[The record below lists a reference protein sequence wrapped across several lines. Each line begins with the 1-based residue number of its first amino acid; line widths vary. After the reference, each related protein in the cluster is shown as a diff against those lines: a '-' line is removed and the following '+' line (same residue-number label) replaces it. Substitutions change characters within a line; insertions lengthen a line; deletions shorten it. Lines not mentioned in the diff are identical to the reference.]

1 MKDLFS
7 ITKTYNYRENTIKGV
22 SLFSNVGIDETYFL
36 KHNIEIVCAN
46 ELIEKRAKFYNFL
59 YPNVNMICGDIT
71 NINIFNKIVNEY
83 KKNITPRHHR
93 SRWA

>member
-46 ELIEKRAKFYNFL
+46 ELIEKRAKFF
-59 YPNVNMICGDIT
+59 
-71 NINIFNKIVNEY
+71 
-83 KKNITPRHHR
+83 
-93 SRWA
+93 